1 MPVPHYRS
9 TAPRVVIVD
18 VHASDSFREFAAA
31 LRRRGVD
38 VVHVRPAY
46 SGRGRGLKRALDGLA
61 GPVVELDAPL
71 HSDDPAAVALR
82 RRLLAAPTVDV
93 HATEP
98 VLAALSATP
107 EWAANP
113 RLAKVRPGLALAA
126 AMDKWD
132 VAQLAIAA
140 GVDVPAATLDLQAT
154 AFPVVVKGR
163 LGAGGMF
170 VRIVPDQAALD
181 AAAADFRREGV
192 EPFLETF
199 HPHGNGLGTAGV
211 ARDGEL
217 LVCGSFERLTAPDQP
232 LQPAVAIRAFHDQ
245 AAEEATARLV
255 AALGYTGIVCLN
267 FVPDEAGRPLLI
279 DVNLRVFGSWVT
291 LDELGI
297 PVLDAYLELLG
308 AGPAAPPAAVDPARW
323 RGVARIGVGTEGSL
337 RQAARTTGGTAR
349 LVWSRRRLLGWGF
362 TVGTELRVL
371 QQGAAGAWRG
381 RRRVT

>member
-1 MPVPHYRS
+1 MVPPHDPAA
-9 TAPRVVIVD
+9 APRVVIVD

-38 VVHVRPAY
+38 VVHVRPSY

-61 GPVVELDAPL
+61 GPVLELDPPL

-107 EWAANP
+107 EWRANP
-113 RLAKVRPGLALAA
+113 HLAKVRPGLELAA
-126 AMDKWD
+126 AVDKWD
-132 VAQLAIAA
+132 VGRIAAAA
-140 GVDVPAATLDLQAT
+140 GVAVPAATLDLRASQ
-154 AFPVVVKGR
+154 FPVVVKGR

-170 VRIVPDQAALD
+170 VRIAPDQAAVDD
-181 AAAADFRREGV
+181 AAAGFRREGV
-192 EPFLETF
+192 EPFLEAF

-232 LQPAVAIRAFHDQ
+232 LQPAVAIRAFHDE
-245 AAEEATARLV
+245 AAERATARLV
-255 AALGYTGIVCLN
+255 QALGYTGIVCLN
-267 FVPDEAGRPLLI
+267 FVPDESGDPLLI

-297 PVLDAYLELLG
+297 PVLDSYLELLG
-308 AGPAAPPAAVDPARW
+308 AGPAASEAAVDPEQW
-323 RGVARIGVGTEGSL
+323 RGVARIGVGTEGSV
-337 RQAARTTGGTAR
+337 RASARATAGTAR

-371 QQGAAGAWRG
+371 QQGAAGALRG
-381 RRRVT
+381 RRRIT